1 MQDTDLKPNKLIKE
15 KSPYLLQHAYN
26 PVNWFPWGDEAF
38 EKAQKENKPIF
49 LSIGY
54 STCHWCHVMEHESF
68 EDKEVARLLNENF
81 ISIKVDREERPDI
94 DHIYMTVCQ
103 IMTGSGGWPLTVI
116 MRPDKKPF
124 FSGTYFPKE
133 SKYGRIGMM
142 DLLPQIDN
150 AWKNRL
156 DDVEETS
163 KEIYKALNE
172 ISHSASEE
180 DITKDIL
187 NNAFNQLNFSF
198 DSTKGGFGKAPKF
211 PTPHKFLFL
220 LRYFKN
226 TGNKRALEMVEK
238 SLQEMRAGGIYDH
251 IGFGFHRYSTD
262 ENWLLPH
269 FEKMLYD
276 QTMLIMAY
284 SETYSA
290 TKNKDYAKTAHEIIT
305 YVLRD
310 MTHKDGGFY
319 SAEDADSEGEEG
331 KFYVWTEEEIR
342 KILKENADLFIE
354 TFNISKDGNYI
365 EEATRHKTGTNIP
378 HKNISSGSK
387 DNLNL
392 IIEDCRQKLF
402 KVREERIH
410 PYKDDKIL
418 TDWNGL
424 MIAALS
430 IAYQSLD
437 SKNEEYLDAA
447 EKSIDFIYKN
457 LFKDN
462 ILLHRYRDGESIIN
476 AHLDDYAFLIWGLI
490 EFYQASFKTKYLK
503 DSISLCKKVILE
515 FYDKENGGFFFSSSK
530 NKDLIARMKE
540 GYDGAI
546 PSGNSVMVN
555 NLIKLS
561 RITGDKKY
569 EEIAHKTIKVFSR
582 SIKQS
587 PISHAQIMVALEY
600 LFGKSYE
607 IVIVGDTKTEET
619 KKAIRE
625 IRNTYCPNKILLFK
639 DTVNSSDITEIAK
652 FTEKL
657 SQVNNITTVYICE
670 DYNCKIPITN
680 TDKINEALQIF
691 NEAL

>member
-1 MQDTDLKPNKLIKE
+1 MQNTDLKPNKLIKE

-68 EDKEVARLLNENF
+68 EDEEVAKLLNESF
-81 ISIKVDREERPDI
+81 ISIKVDREERSDI

-116 MRPDKKPF
+116 MKPDKKPF
-124 FSGTYFPKE
+124 FAGTYFPKE

-150 AWKNRL
+150 VWKNRL

-163 KEIYKALNE
+163 KEIYKTLNE
-172 ISHSASEE
+172 ISHSTSGE
-180 DITKDIL
+180 DLTKDVL
-187 NNAFNQLNFSF
+187 SNAFNQLNFTF
-198 DSTKGGFGKAPKF
+198 DSEKGGFGKAPKF

-226 TGNKRALEMVEK
+226 TGDKRALEIVEK

-276 QTMLIMAY
+276 QTLLIMAY
-284 SETYSA
+284 SEAYSA
-290 TKNKDYAKTAHEIIT
+290 TKNEDYAKTAHEIIT
-305 YVLRD
+305 YILRD

-331 KFYVWTEEEIR
+331 KFYVWTEKEI
-342 KILKENADLFIE
+342 KEVLKENADIFIK

-365 EEATRHKTGTNIP
+365 EEATRHKTDTNIP
-378 HKNISSGSK
+378 HKNTSSESK
-387 DNLNL
+387 DSLNL
-392 IIEDCRQKLF
+392 ILEDCRQKLF
-402 KVREERIH
+402 NVREERIH

-430 IAYQSLD
+430 IAYQSLG
-437 SKNEEYLDAA
+437 SKNEEYLEAA

-457 LFKDN
+457 LMKDDN
-462 ILLHRYRDGESIIN
+462 LLHRYRDGESIIN

-503 DSISLCKKVILE
+503 DSISLCEKVILE
-515 FYDKENGGFFFSSSK
+515 FYDKENDGFFFSSSK

-561 RITGDKKY
+561 RITGEEKY
-569 EEIAHKTIKVFSR
+569 EELAYKTIKAFSK

-587 PISHAQIMVALEY
+587 PISHAQMMVALEY
-600 LFGKSYE
+600 LFEKSYE
-607 IVIVGDTKTEET
+607 IVIVGDSKSEET
-619 KKAIRE
+619 KNAIRE
-625 IRNTYCPNKILLFK
+625 IRKTYCPNKVLLLK
-639 DTVNSSDITEIAK
+639 SNEDSENVTQIAK
-652 FTEKL
+652 FTENL
-657 SQVNNITTVYICE
+657 TQLNNMTTVYICE
-670 DYNCKIPITN
+670 DYNCKIPITDLN
-680 TDKINEALQIF
+680 KINEALQTS
-691 NEAL
+691 NEIA